1 MESQTQEAIRY
12 IHNFPNTKITKVARE
27 FEVPISRL
35 RHSLKGRPPKAGQPV
50 KNTKFLRSEETILC
64 RYIDWFD
71 RINLTVCIEF
81 VTDAANSILQE
92 RFKSNNILA
101 VRRKWT
107 TCFLCFHNLLGAL
120 LWRKWELFK
129 LQGIQA
135 FKSITVWYKGVAR
148 RGVLRL

>member
-71 RINLTVCIEF
+71 RINLTRGPTSKLRLLVVPGDKAKIYIF
-81 VTDAANSILQE
+81 QAQLLSSLH
-92 RFKSNNILA
+92 
-101 VRRKWT
+101 RK
-107 TCFLCFHNLLGAL
+107 LRGNHLK
-120 LWRKWELFK
+120 RY
-129 LQGIQA
+129 
-135 FKSITVWYKGVAR
+135 YKG
-148 RGVLRL
+148 